1 LWPFADVL
9 LDAGHGGVDGGTSH
23 GDILEKDI
31 NLAVAKKLYSQ
42 LQKQKYRVILNRNA
56 DYALSEE
63 NRWLKTYS
71 RHRKDLA
78 QRKLPTE
85 ELPVRM
91 MISLH
96 VNWSRNRS
104 ERGPLV
110 LYQKGSPESKALAEC
125 LQKKLNPLYGTGQ
138 SPVAGKTYYLL
149 NRVKCPTVIVEMG
162 FLSNPADRKML
173 TGSRHQLQLAEAMAA
188 GIGEYFKLQQ
198 HY

>member
-1 LWPFADVL
+1 M
-9 LDAGHGGVDGGTSH
+9 DGGTSH

-42 LQKQKYRVILNRNA
+42 LRKRKYRVILNRNA

-63 NRWLKTYS
+63 NHWLKTYS

-85 ELPVRM
+85 ELPVRI

-96 VNWSRNRS
+96 ANWSRDPS

-110 LYQKGSPESKALAEC
+110 LYQRGSPESKTLAEC
-125 LQKKLNPLYGTGQ
+125 LQNKLNSLYGTRQ
-138 SPVAGKTYYLL
+138 SPAAGKTYYLL
-149 NRVKCPTVIVEMG
+149 NRVQCPTVIVEMG
-162 FLSNPADRKML
+162 FLSNAEDRKML
-173 TGSRHQLQLAEAMAA
+173 TGPRHQLQLAEAMAA
-188 GIGEYFKLQQ
+188 GIGEYLQLRQ
-198 HY
+198 RG